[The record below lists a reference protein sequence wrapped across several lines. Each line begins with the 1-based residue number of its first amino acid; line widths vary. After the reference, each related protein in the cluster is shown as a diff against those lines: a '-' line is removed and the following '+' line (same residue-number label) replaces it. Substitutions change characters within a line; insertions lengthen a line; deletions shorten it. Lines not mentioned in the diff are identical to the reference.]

1 MRAQP
6 SVLPFNFGAMTI
18 PVLAVVDDDEIFQV
32 IARKMMAICAPQWKI
47 QTFPNGQEALK
58 YLKQYATDPD
68 KIPDVVLLDI
78 NMPVMD
84 GWMFLDE
91 FQRVKSQLTK
101 TMKIYLASS
110 SIDSQDIDRGKSNPN
125 LVDYIIKP
133 LTVETI
139 GKITAA

>member
-1 MRAQP
+1 MTAQP
-6 SVLPFNFGAMTI
+6 SVLPFNFGTMII

-58 YLKQYATDPD
+58 YLKQYAAEAD

-84 GWMFLDE
+84 GWMFLEE
-91 FQRVKSQLTK
+91 FQVMKSRMTK
-101 TMKIYLASS
+101 AMKIYLASS
-110 SIDSQDIDRGKSNPN
+110 SIDSQDI
-125 LVDYIIKP
+125 
-133 LTVETI
+133 
-139 GKITAA
+139 

>member
-1 MRAQP
+1 
-6 SVLPFNFGAMTI
+6 MTEI

-32 IARKMMAICAPQWKI
+32 IARKMMAICAPTWKI

-58 YLKQYATDPD
+58 YLKQYAAEPNR
-68 KIPDVVLLDI
+68 IPDVVLLDI

-91 FQRVKSQLTK
+91 FQQIKSQMTK
-101 TMKIYLASS
+101 AMKIYLASS

-139 GKITAA
+139 GKITAV

>member
-1 MRAQP
+1 MN
-6 SVLPFNFGAMTI
+6 S
-18 PVLAVVDDDEIFQV
+18 VLAVVDDDEIFQV

-58 YLKQYATDPD
+58 YLKQYAAEPD

-84 GWMFLDE
+84 GWVFLDE
-91 FQRVKSQLTK
+91 FQLMKSQMTK
-101 TMKIYLASS
+101 SMKIYLASS

-125 LVDYIIKP
+125 LIDYIIKP
-133 LTVETI
+133 LTAETI
-139 GKITAA
+139 GKITTV